1 MSQTTTPR
9 TSDLWSAN
17 TPARFWCCRPDFAEE
32 IWQTAAVAALGSAPL
47 PFQAGSL
54 EEVLA
59 LALGEGQ
66 FGPERWTL
74 GPARRAY
81 YAVKPLVPRAVVRR
95 LRRLA
100 AGRTLQRSPLGWPAE
115 DRLAGYFWEI
125 LRHAMACAGKIET
138 AVIRFWPFGARFA
151 LVLTHDIETAAG
163 QGFVP
168 NVVAL
173 EQRFGLRSSFNF
185 VAEDYRLDH
194 GLIRELQAAGFEVG
208 IHGLRHDGSLFR
220 SRGEFEHQAER
231 INGHLRA
238 LGAASFRAPLTH
250 RNLEW
255 MQALDVEVDLSCF
268 DTDPFEPMPGGCM
281 SLWPFTVGRFV
292 ELPYTLAQDSTLA
305 LVLGERSPRL
315 WLSKLDLIEG
325 YHGMALLNTHPD
337 YLCQPRVWS
346 LYEQLLSHLV
356 TREGRWNALP
366 CEVGRWWRAR
376 AAAASAGD
384 LPGAV
389 MGRVVLDGGRIALAA

>member
-1 MSQTTTPR
+1 MSQEAPAR
-9 TSDLWSAN
+9 TGDLWSAN

-32 IWQTAAVAALGSAPL
+32 IWQTAVVAALGTAPL

-66 FGPERWTL
+66 FGPGRWTL

-81 YAVKPLVPRAVVRR
+81 YAVKPLLPRAVARG

-100 AGRTLQRSPLGWPAE
+100 SGRALRRSPLGWPAE
-115 DRLAGYFWEI
+115 DRFAGFLWEV
-125 LRHAMACAGKIET
+125 LRHAMACAGNVET
-138 AVIRFWPFGARFA
+138 SVIRFWPFGARFA

-163 QGFVP
+163 QRFVP
-168 NVVAL
+168 EVAAL
-173 EQRFGLRSSFNF
+173 ERRLGFRSCFNF
-185 VAEDYRLDH
+185 VAEGYRLDH

-220 SRGEFEHQAER
+220 SRAEFERQAQR
-231 INGHLRA
+231 INDHLRA
-238 LGAASFRAPLTH
+238 LGAVSFRAPLTH

-255 MQALDVEVDLSCF
+255 MQALEVEVDLSCF

-281 SLWPFTVGRFV
+281 SLWPFTAGRFV
-292 ELPYTLAQDSTLA
+292 ELPYTLAQDSTLV
-305 LVLGERSPRL
+305 LVLGERTPRL
-315 WLSKLDLIEG
+315 WLSKLNLIERH
-325 YHGMALLNTHPD
+325 HGMALLNTHPD
-337 YLCQPRVWS
+337 YLRQPRAWS

-356 TREGRWNALP
+356 TREGRWGALP
-366 CEVGRWWRAR
+366 RQVGRWWRAR
-376 AAAASAGD
+376 AAAASAED

-389 MGRVVLDGGRIALAA
+389 MGRVVLDGDRIELAV